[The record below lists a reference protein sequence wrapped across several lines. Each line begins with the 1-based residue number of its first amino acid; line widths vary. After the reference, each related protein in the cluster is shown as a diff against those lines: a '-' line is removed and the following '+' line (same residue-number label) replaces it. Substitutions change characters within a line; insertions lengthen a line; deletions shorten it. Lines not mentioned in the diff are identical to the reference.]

1 MKLKVIFA
9 VLTLTVLLS
18 MLTNVGLAEDRNQ
31 IVILNASNNSRMKT
45 AITMF
50 REKYPHMEVV
60 LKETSDSRTIGT
72 WMMSKTGEVDIVA
85 TIELYLPMTTYQ
97 YYSAGAIDDL
107 SQYPVIMQHMEAY
120 RADQF
125 GALMIDDAFLAVPEY
140 LNPTA
145 WKVNDELASE
155 MNISVPQG
163 EWTWSDF
170 AEIGRQIKAYNEVH
184 GTKYYL
190 LLDNLYAPY
199 ILKQL
204 NANAADIVAGS
215 SNYSSATYSEGMTAW
230 VEMVQEGLIADR
242 RKNITAVAIFSFD
255 TMLDYGSLRQ
265 EHYIIPP
272 AFDSETKYPL
282 SVNALMINANS
293 RHKEEAAYFL
303 SCYFAPENV
312 AVAGLEDIG
321 PWLKDD
327 SQQVSV
333 VTDPSKAVSVAN
345 KDLWLALLR
354 RGTMDMGIG
363 EIKREQW
370 NVLYPQLIE
379 GEITVEQFLN
389 SCQHRVNLMLGE

>member
-1 MKLKVIFA
+1 MKLKAIFT
-9 VLTLTVLLS
+9 VLTLAVFLVILS
-18 MLTNVGLAEDRNQ
+18 NIGLAEDRNQ
-31 IVILNASNNSRMKT
+31 LVILNASNNSRMKT

-50 REKYPHMEVV
+50 REKYPYMEVV

-107 SQYPVIMQHMEAY
+107 SQYPDIMQHMEAY
-120 RADQF
+120 REDQF
-125 GALMIDDAFLAVPEY
+125 NALMIDDAFLAVPEY

-145 WKVNDELASE
+145 WKVNDELALE

-170 AEIGRQIKAYNEVH
+170 AEIGRQIKAYNETH

-204 NANAADIVAGS
+204 NANAADIMAGT
-215 SNYSSATYSEGMTAW
+215 SNYSNVSYREGMSSWT
-230 VEMVQEGLIADR
+230 EMVRDGLIADR
-242 RKNITAVAIFSFD
+242 RRNAASVGLFSFD

-265 EHYIIPP
+265 EHYIMPP

-293 RHKEEAAYFL
+293 CHKEEAAYFL

-312 AVAGLEDIG
+312 AAAGLEDVG

-327 SQQVSV
+327 SQQISA
-333 VTDPSKAVSVAN
+333 VTDPSKTVSDAN
-345 KDLWLALLR
+345 KQLWLTLLR

-370 NVLYPQLIE
+370 NVLYPKLID
-379 GEITVEQFLN
+379 GDITVEQFLN
-389 SCQHRVNLMLGE
+389 ECQRRVNLMLGE

>member
-1 MKLKVIFA
+1 MKLKAIFTVVTLAVFLVI
-9 VLTLTVLLS
+9 LS
-18 MLTNVGLAEDRNQ
+18 NIGLAEDRNQ
-31 IVILNASNNSRMKT
+31 LVILNASNNSRMKT

-107 SQYPVIMQHMEAY
+107 SQYPDIMQHMEAY
-120 RADQF
+120 REDQF
-125 GALMIDDAFLAVPEY
+125 NSIMIDGAFLAVPEY

-145 WKVNDELASE
+145 WKVNDKLALE
-155 MNISVPQG
+155 MNVSVPQG

-170 AEIGRQIKAYNEVH
+170 AEIGRQIKAYNETH

-204 NANAADIVAGS
+204 NANAADIMAGT
-215 SNYSSATYSEGMTAW
+215 SNYSNTSYRESMSSWT
-230 VEMVQEGLIADR
+230 EMVRDGLIADR
-242 RKNITAVAIFSFD
+242 RKNASSVALFSFD

-265 EHYIIPP
+265 EHYIMPP

-282 SVNALMINANS
+282 SVNALMISANS
-293 RHKEEAAYFL
+293 CHKEEAAYFL

-312 AVAGLEDIG
+312 AAAGLEDVG

-327 SQQVSV
+327 SQQISA
-333 VTDPSKAVSVAN
+333 VTDPSKTVSDAN
-345 KDLWLALLR
+345 KQLWLTLLR

-370 NVLYPQLIE
+370 NVLYPKLID
-379 GEITVEQFLN
+379 GDITVEQFLN
-389 SCQHRVNLMLGE
+389 ECQRRVNLMLGE

>member
-1 MKLKVIFA
+1 MKLKAFIT
-9 VLTLTVLLS
+9 VLTLSVLLGILS
-18 MLTNVGLAEDRNQ
+18 NVGFAEERNQ
-31 IVILNASNNSRMKT
+31 LVILNASNNSRMET

-50 REKYPHMEVV
+50 REKYPHMEIV

-107 SQYPVIMQHMEAY
+107 SQYPDIMQYMEAY
-120 RADQF
+120 REDQF
-125 GALMIDDAFLAVPEY
+125 NAIMIEGAFLAVPEY

-145 WKVNDELASE
+145 WKVNDELALE

-170 AEIGRQIKAYNEVH
+170 AEIGRQIKAFNETY

-204 NANAADIVAGS
+204 NANAADIMAGT
-215 SNYSSATYSEGMTAW
+215 SNYSNASYREGMSSWT
-230 VEMVQEGLIADR
+230 EMVHEGLIADR
-242 RKNITAVAIFSFD
+242 RKNAASVALFSFD
-255 TMLDYGSLRQ
+255 TMLDYGSLGQ
-265 EHYIIPP
+265 EHYMIPP

-293 RHKEEAAYFL
+293 CHKEEAAYFL

-312 AVAGLEDIG
+312 AAAGLEDVG

-327 SQQVSV
+327 EHQIAY
-333 VTDPSKAVSVAN
+333 VTDSNKAVSDAN
-345 KDLWLALLR
+345 KQLWLTLLR

-363 EIKREQW
+363 EIKRDQW
-370 NVLYPQLIE
+370 NVLYPKLID
-379 GEITVEQFLN
+379 GDITTEQFLDE
-389 SCQHRVNLMLGE
+389 CQRRANLMLGE